1 MAPFPLETNRFFSG
15 WELSEVKKGSLTGEG
30 VGIAARSPGLP
41 QDRPVSGFSDV
52 IDVEGFIVRLAF
64 SRLVDQNQIGENSV
78 FREGQRGWQTF
89 ATLLEKKTFGLVV
102 DAGNHAPSKKTS
114 EKLMGR
120 MIIPFEKIYPAI
132 SPHKI
137 FCLLQDGFYCQGLF
151 IRRIIVFY
159 QDPFHHNPHLCL
171 HILFYRPVNRH
182 VLFNTQ
188 KMVRRI
194 SGYAE
199 VPTLHTGWVDRSI
212 TIMSTGS

>member
-1 MAPFPLETNRFFSG
+1 VLAPFPLETNRFFSG

-89 ATLLEKKTFGLVV
+89 ATLLEKKHL
-102 DAGNHAPSKKTS
+102 DLLWMPAIMPHQKTS

-137 FCLLQDGFYCQGLF
+137 SACSRMVLTACGCL
-151 IRRIIVFY
+151 
-159 QDPFHHNPHLCL
+159 
-171 HILFYRPVNRH
+171 
-182 VLFNTQ
+182 
-188 KMVRRI
+188 
-194 SGYAE
+194 SG
-199 VPTLHTGWVDRSI
+199 G
-212 TIMSTGS
+212 

>member
-1 MAPFPLETNRFFSG
+1 VLAPFPLETNRFFSG

-78 FREGQRGWQTF
+78 SREGHRGWQTF
-89 ATLLEKKTFGLVV
+89 ATLLGKNIWTCCGCRQSCP
-102 DAGNHAPSKKTS
+102 NKKTS

-120 MIIPFEKIYPAI
+120 LIIPFEKSYPAI

-137 FCLLQDGFYCQGLF
+137 SACSRMVLTARGCLS
-151 IRRIIVFY
+151 
-159 QDPFHHNPHLCL
+159 
-171 HILFYRPVNRH
+171 
-182 VLFNTQ
+182 
-188 KMVRRI
+188 
-194 SGYAE
+194 SG
-199 VPTLHTGWVDRSI
+199 
-212 TIMSTGS
+212 